1 MNRICFVFS
10 VLFCFAAQAA
20 SFDISTGSLLI
31 SESGSWEITGSTHTN
46 SVVVEASGN
55 VNITLKDVA
64 ITNVPAAFS
73 IYEGRVNM
81 TLVGSNTLISTEAA
95 GIYVDKKASL
105 TINGDSA
112 ACLFATSKGGEGAG
126 IGGNK
131 GYGTDVGT
139 SGKVVINGGTIVAQ
153 GANFAT
159 GIGGGSHGQAYLIVN
174 GGSVTALGG
183 YLAAGIGGG
192 YGYEG
197 YAGNI
202 RISGGY
208 VKAVGDGKS
217 AGIGC
222 GGGGGHDTY
231 PAGLIMI
238 TGGTVEAYANSGA
251 GIGASGDEGD
261 TGRAPQIYISGGSV
275 YGSSSTGSP
284 IGQGAGQSECPE
296 ILTKK
301 DGEKIYRASIISA
314 IKDHS
319 RTYEFTVKRNG
330 EAYDYAYKGNG
341 YPDNGNLYFYLPN
354 GEYEISSEAGGFAG
368 TIDDAD
374 AVFVQ
379 AASGEVMVS
388 VEKGPVVI
396 DDNGVTGYDE
406 AGWAVSGL
414 YAHYIIVGSSETN
427 SIAITAGALKLTLRD
442 VSVTTNAALS
452 IKNAIV
458 TMVLEGSNTLVSTEA
473 AGLYVD
479 RSASLTISEEST
491 GSLYATS
498 MGGEGAGIGG
508 NKGYGTPYGTPGP
521 IVINGGTIV
530 AQGAD
535 FGSGIGG
542 GSHGQAD
549 LVINGG
555 TITALGGYLASGIG
569 GGYGYEGNAGNIT
582 INGGC
587 VKATG
592 DGKSAGIGCAGGG
605 GHDKYPA
612 GLITITGGTIEAYA
626 NTGAGIGGSGD
637 EGVDGRGPQ
646 VYVSGGSIVGSCF
659 GEEIGRGEEN
669 MYGPWD
675 EDIMPYVLNKP
686 EGERIYAALLPEIIP
701 NPDMVMEFETE
712 RKGDESFSYV
722 YVGSGHWTEDDIFFP
737 PGSLKF
743 RLPDGDYVVN
753 CKDAV
758 PYGGKVEG
766 KDTTFEP
773 LPEPAVFSLL
783 ALLALFLQRKHKI
796 GA

>member
-1 MNRICFVFS
+1 
-10 VLFCFAAQAA
+10 
-20 SFDISTGSLLI
+20 
-31 SESGSWEITGSTHTN
+31 
-46 SVVVEASGN
+46 
-55 VNITLKDVA
+55 
-64 ITNVPAAFS
+64 
-73 IYEGRVNM
+73 
-81 TLVGSNTLISTEAA
+81 
-95 GIYVDKKASL
+95 
-105 TINGDSA
+105 
-112 ACLFATSKGGEGAG
+112 
-126 IGGNK
+126 
-131 GYGTDVGT
+131 
-139 SGKVVINGGTIVAQ
+139 
-153 GANFAT
+153 
-159 GIGGGSHGQAYLIVN
+159 
-174 GGSVTALGG
+174 
-183 YLAAGIGGG
+183 
-192 YGYEG
+192 
-197 YAGNI
+197 
-202 RISGGY
+202 
-208 VKAVGDGKS
+208 
-217 AGIGC
+217 
-222 GGGGGHDTY
+222 
-231 PAGLIMI
+231 
-238 TGGTVEAYANSGA
+238 

-261 TGRAPQIYISGGSV
+261 NGRAPQIYISGGSV

-612 GLITITGGTIEAYA
+612 GLITIPGGTIAAYA

>member
-1 MNRICFVFS
+1 MKRFFFVFI
-10 VLFCFAAQAA
+10 VFACFAAQAET
-20 SFDISTGSLLI
+20 FDISTGSLVI

-55 VNITLKDVA
+55 VNITLNDVT
-64 ITNVPAAFS
+64 ITNVLAAFS

-81 TLVGSNTLISTEAA
+81 TLVGSNTVVSTKAA
-95 GIYVDKKASL
+95 GIYVDKKATL
-105 TINGDSA
+105 TINGDDT
-112 ACLFATSKGGEGAG
+112 ACLFATSTGGEGAG

-139 SGKVVINGGTIVAQ
+139 PGKIVINGGTIVAQ

-197 YAGNI
+197 HAGNI

-261 TGRAPQIYISGGSV
+261 NGRAPQIYISGGSV

-301 DGEKIYRASIISA
+301 GGEKIYRASIISA

-319 RTYEFTVKRNG
+319 RTYEFSVKRNG
-330 EAYDYAYKGNG
+330 SDYDYAYTGSG
-341 YPDNGNLYFYLPN
+341 YPDSGNLYFYLPN

-368 TIDDAD
+368 TIDNAD
-374 AVFVQ
+374 AAFIK
-379 AASGEVMVS
+379 AATGEVTVS
-388 VEKGPVVI
+388 VEKGPIII
-396 DDNGVTGYDE
+396 DDNGVTGRDE
-406 AGWAVSGL
+406 GGWPVSGL
-414 YAHYIIVGSSETN
+414 YAHYIIVGTSETN
-427 SIAITAGALKLTLRD
+427 SISIMAGAPKVTLRD

-458 TMVLEGSNTLVSTEA
+458 TLVLEGSNTLVSTEA

-479 RSASLTISEEST
+479 KSASLTISEEST
-491 GSLYATS
+491 GSLYAMST
-498 MGGEGAGIGG
+498 GGEGAGIGG

-521 IVINGGTIV
+521 IVINGGTIF

-535 FGSGIGG
+535 FGTGIGG

-555 TITALGGYLASGIG
+555 SVTAVGGYLAAGIG
-569 GGYGYEGNAGNIT
+569 GGYGYEGNAGSIT
-582 INGGC
+582 INGGY
-587 VKATG
+587 VNATG
-592 DGKSAGIGCAGGG
+592 DGKSAGIGCGGGG

-637 EGVDGRGPQ
+637 EGRDGRGPQ
-646 VYVSGGSIVGSCF
+646 IYVSGGSIVGFCF

-669 MYGPWD
+669 SYGPWD
-675 EDIMPYVLNKP
+675 EEIMPYVLNKP

-701 NPDMVMEFETE
+701 NPETILEFETE
-712 RKGDESFSYV
+712 RKGDETFSYA
-722 YVGSGHWTEDDIFFP
+722 YVGSGHWIEDDIFFQ

-743 RLPDGDYVVN
+743 RLPDGDYVVKN
-753 CKDAV
+753 KDLV
-758 PYGGKVEG
+758 PYGGKVAGE
-766 KDTTFEP
+766 DTTFEP
-773 LPEPAVFSLL
+773 LPEPAALTIL
-783 ALLALFLQRKHKI
+783 ALLALAAFLRRK
-796 GA
+796 

>member
-1 MNRICFVFS
+1 MKRIFFVFV
-10 VLFCFAAQAA
+10 VLACFAAQAE
-20 SFDISTGSLLI
+20 SFDISTGSLWI
-31 SESGSWEITGSTHTN
+31 TESGSWEITGSTYTN
-46 SVVVEASGN
+46 SVIVEASGN
-55 VNITLKDVA
+55 VNITLKDVT
-64 ITNVPAAFS
+64 ITNVPAAFT

-81 TLVGSNTLISTEAA
+81 TLVGSNTVSSTEAA
-95 GIYVDKKASL
+95 GIYVDKSASL
-105 TINGDSA
+105 TIGAGSTGFLYA
-112 ACLFATSKGGEGAG
+112 SSTGGEGAG

-139 SGKVVINGGTIVAQ
+139 PGKIVINGGTIVAQ

-202 RISGGY
+202 KITGGY

-222 GGGGGHDTY
+222 GGGGGHNTY
-231 PAGLIMI
+231 PAGLIII

-261 TGRAPQIYISGGSV
+261 NGRAPQIYISGGSV

-284 IGQGAGQSECPE
+284 VGQGAGESECPE
-296 ILTKK
+296 ILTKQG
-301 DGEKIYRASIISA
+301 GEKVYRASIISA

-319 RTYEFTVKRNG
+319 RTYDFAVKRNG
-330 EAYDYAYKGNG
+330 SDYDYVYKGSG
-341 YPDNGNLYFYLPN
+341 YPETGNLYFYLPN
-354 GEYEISSEAGGFAG
+354 GEYEINSEAGGFSG
-368 TIDDAD
+368 TIADAD
-374 AVFVQ
+374 AAFVQ
-379 AASGEVMVS
+379 SATGEVTVS

-396 DDNGVTGYDE
+396 DDNGVTGYNE
-406 AGWAVSGL
+406 HGWPVSGL
-414 YAHYIIVGSSETN
+414 YAHYIIVGASETN
-427 SIAITAGALKLTLRD
+427 SINISAGAPKVTLRD

-458 TMVLEGSNTLVSTEA
+458 TLVLEGSNTLVSTEA

-479 RSASLTISEEST
+479 KSASLTISEEST

-498 MGGEGAGIGG
+498 TGGEGAGICG
-508 NKGYGTPYGTPGP
+508 NKGYGTHYGTPGP

-530 AQGAD
+530 ARGAD

-549 LVINGG
+549 LVINAGSV
-555 TITALGGYLASGIG
+555 TAVGGYLAAGIG
-569 GGYGYEGNAGNIT
+569 GGYGYEGNAGTIT
-582 INGGC
+582 INGGY

-605 GHDKYPA
+605 GHDKFPA

-626 NTGAGIGGSGD
+626 FTGAGIGASDDQGT
-637 EGVDGRGPQ
+637 DGRGPQ
-646 VYVSGGSIVGSCF
+646 IYISGGSIIAYTF
-659 GEEIGRGEEN
+659 GEEVGRGEEN
-669 MYGPWD
+669 SYGPWD
-675 EDIMPYVLNKP
+675 EEIMPYVLNKP
-686 EGERIYAALLPEIIP
+686 EGERIYAAMLPEIIP
-701 NPDMVMEFETE
+701 NPDLVMEFETE

-722 YVGSGHWTEDDIFFP
+722 YVGSGHWIEDDLFFL

-743 RLPDGDYVVN
+743 RLPDGDYVVKN
-753 CKDAV
+753 KDIV
-758 PYGGKVEG
+758 PYGGKVNGE
-766 KDTTFEP
+766 DATFEP
-773 LPEPAVFSLL
+773 LPEPAAAAL
-783 ALLALFLQRKHKI
+783 ALLALAALCFRRK
-796 GA
+796 

>member
-1 MNRICFVFS
+1 MKRFFFVLT
-10 VLFCFAAQAA
+10 VLFCFAAQAE
-20 SFDISTGSLLI
+20 SFDISTGSLWI
-31 SESGSWEITGSTHTN
+31 TESGSWEITGSTYTN
-46 SVVVEASGN
+46 SVIVEASGN
-55 VNITLKDVA
+55 VNITLKDVT

-81 TLVGSNTLISTEAA
+81 TLVGSNTVISTEAA

-105 TINGDSA
+105 TINGDST

-139 SGKVVINGGTIVAQ
+139 PGKIVINGGTIVAQ

-231 PAGLIMI
+231 PAGLIII

-261 TGRAPQIYISGGSV
+261 NGRAPQIYISGGSV
-275 YGSSSTGSP
+275 YGASSTGSP
-284 IGQGAGQSECPE
+284 IGQGAGMSDCPE
-296 ILTKK
+296 ILTKQG
-301 DGEKIYRASIISA
+301 GEKVYRASIISA

-319 RTYEFTVKRNG
+319 RPYEFSVKRNG
-330 EAYDYAYKGNG
+330 SDYDYVYKGSG
-341 YPDNGNLYFYLPN
+341 YPETGNLYFYLPN
-354 GEYEISSEAGGFAG
+354 GEYEINSEAGGFSG
-368 TIDDAD
+368 TIADAD
-374 AVFVQ
+374 AAFVQ
-379 AASGEVMVS
+379 SATGEVTVS
-388 VEKGPVVI
+388 VERAPVII
-396 DDNGVTGYDE
+396 DDNGVTGRDE

-414 YAHYIIVGSSETN
+414 YAHYIIVGRSDTN
-427 SIAITAGALKLTLRD
+427 SIAISAGAPKITLRD
-442 VSVTTNAALS
+442 VSVITNAALS

-458 TMVLEGSNTLVSTEA
+458 TLVLEGSNTLVSTEA

-479 RSASLTISEEST
+479 KSASLTISEEST
-491 GSLYATS
+491 GSLYAVST
-498 MGGEGAGIGG
+498 GGEGAGIGG
-508 NKGYGTPYGTPGP
+508 NKGYGTSYGTPGP
-521 IVINGGTIV
+521 ITINGGTIF

-542 GSHGQAD
+542 GSHGQAN
-549 LVINGG
+549 LVVNGG
-555 TITALGGYLASGIG
+555 SVTALGGYLASGIG

-582 INGGC
+582 INGGT

-592 DGKSAGIGCAGGG
+592 NGKSAGIGCAGGG
-605 GHDKYPA
+605 GHDKFPA

-626 NTGAGIGGSGD
+626 ETGAGIGASDDQGT
-637 EGVDGRGPQ
+637 DGRGPQ
-646 VYVSGGSIVGSCF
+646 IYISGGSIIAYTF
-659 GEEIGRGEEN
+659 GEEVGRGEEN
-669 MYGPWD
+669 SYGPWD
-675 EDIMPYVLNKP
+675 EEIMPYVLNKP
-686 EGERIYAALLPEIIP
+686 EGERIYAAMLPEIIP
-701 NPDMVMEFETE
+701 NPETVMEFETE

-722 YVGSGHWTEDDIFFP
+722 YTGRGHWIEDDLFFQ

-753 CKDAV
+753 CKDTV
-758 PYGGKVEG
+758 PYGGKVNG

-773 LPEPAVFSLL
+773 LPEPAALAAL
-783 ALLALFLQRKHKI
+783 ALLTLAAFLRRK
-796 GA
+796 

>member
-1 MNRICFVFS
+1 MKTFRFVII
-10 VLFCFAAQAA
+10 VLACLAARAE
-20 SFDISTGSLLI
+20 SFDISTGSLWI
-31 SESGSWEITGSTHTN
+31 TENGSWEITGSTHTN
-46 SVVVEASGN
+46 SVIVEASGN
-55 VNITLKDVA
+55 VNITLKDVV

-105 TINGDSA
+105 TINGNSA

-261 TGRAPQIYISGGSV
+261 NGRAPQIYISGGSV

-330 EAYDYAYKGNG
+330 EAYDYAYKGSG

-368 TIDDAD
+368 TIDDDD

-379 AASGEVMVS
+379 AASGEVTVS

-508 NKGYGTPYGTPGP
+508 NKGYGTPYGSPGP

-637 EGVDGRGPQ
+637 EGRDGRGPQ

>member
-1 MNRICFVFS
+1 MKRICFVFS

-261 TGRAPQIYISGGSV
+261 NGRAPQIYISGGSV

-379 AASGEVMVS
+379 AASGEVTVS

-637 EGVDGRGPQ
+637 EGRDGRGPQ

>member
-1 MNRICFVFS
+1 MKRICFVFS

-46 SVVVEASGN
+46 SITIEASGH
-55 VNITLKDVA
+55 VNITLKDLI
-64 ITNVPAAFS
+64 ITNVPAAIS
-73 IYEGRVNM
+73 ILEGRVNM
-81 TLVGSNTLISTEAA
+81 TLTGSNTVVSTEAA
-95 GIYVDKKASL
+95 GIYVDKNASL
-105 TINGDSA
+105 AITAKSTGS
-112 ACLFATSKGGEGAG
+112 LFASSTGGEGAG

-139 SGKVVINGGTIVAQ
+139 PGRIVINGGTIVAQ

-159 GIGGGSHGQAYLIVN
+159 GIGGGSHGQANLVIN

-197 YAGNI
+197 HAGNI
-202 RISGGY
+202 TISGGY
-208 VKAVGDGKS
+208 VKAVGNGKS

-222 GGGGGHDTY
+222 AGGGGHDTY
-231 PAGLIMI
+231 PAGLIVI
-238 TGGTVEAYANSGA
+238 TGGTVEAYASSGA

-261 TGRAPQIYISGGSV
+261 NGRAPQIYISGGSV

-301 DGEKIYRASIISA
+301 GGEKIYRASIISA
-314 IKDHS
+314 IKDHT
-319 RTYEFTVKRNG
+319 RTYDFTVKRNG
-330 EAYDYAYKGNG
+330 SDYDYSYKGSG
-341 YPDNGNLYFYLPN
+341 YPETGNLYFYLPN
-354 GEYEISSEAGGFAG
+354 GEYEINSEAGGFAG
-368 TIDDAD
+368 TIDNAD
-374 AVFVQ
+374 AAFVQ
-379 AASGEVMVS
+379 SATGEVTVS
-388 VEKGPVVI
+388 VEKAPVVI
-396 DDNGVTGYDE
+396 DDNGVTGRDE
-406 AGWAVSGL
+406 GGWAVSGL
-414 YAHYIIVGSSETN
+414 YAHYIIVGTSETN
-427 SIAITAGALKLTLRD
+427 SINIMAGAPKVTLRD

-458 TMVLEGSNTLVSTEA
+458 TLVLEGSNTLVSTEA

-479 RSASLTISEEST
+479 KSASLTISEEST

-498 MGGEGAGIGG
+498 LGGEGAGIGG

-521 IVINGGTIV
+521 IVINGGTIF

-535 FGSGIGG
+535 FGTGIGG

-555 TITALGGYLASGIG
+555 SVTAVGGYLAAGIG

-582 INGGC
+582 INGGY
-587 VKATG
+587 VNATG
-592 DGKSAGIGCAGGG
+592 DGKSAGIGCGGGG
-605 GHDKYPA
+605 GHDKFPA
-612 GLITITGGTIEAYA
+612 GLITITGGTIEAFA
-626 NTGAGIGGSGD
+626 QAGAGIGASGD
-637 EGVDGRGPQ
+637 EGRDGRGPQ
-646 VYVSGGSIVGSCF
+646 IYISGGSIIGYCF

-675 EDIMPYVLNKP
+675 EEIMPYVLNKP

-701 NPDMVMEFETE
+701 NPEMILEFETE
-712 RKGDESFSYV
+712 RKGDESFSYA
-722 YVGSGHWTEDDIFFP
+722 YVGSGHWIEDDLFFQ

-743 RLPDGDYVVN
+743 RLPNGDYVVKS
-753 CKDAV
+753 KDTV
-758 PYGGKVEG
+758 PYGGKVAGE
-766 KDTTFEP
+766 DTTFEA
-773 LPEPAVFSLL
+773 LPEPAAMAAL
-783 ALLALFLQRKHKI
+783 ALLALAAFLRRK
-796 GA
+796 